1 MADRLEPMDEERISS
16 IVDHQITRAQ
26 RFAENELEPV
36 RDKALEYL
44 RGEVDIVAEKG
55 KSSVTSNDLT
65 DHLNWLMPG
74 VVRVFLATDEVVT
87 FEPTKQQME
96 VNEETGQQE
105 DVSEERA
112 KQAKD
117 YINYEFLQ
125 RLNGYNV
132 VRSCIH
138 DGLVLGNGILKHY
151 WDPTPEYKVEGF
163 YGLDELQLMQLL
175 THPEVEEVLEYAARS
190 DVAIPENFAPQ
201 RQAPIGQHQPP
212 MGAGAVEPAPGP
224 APPPQGGPG
233 SAVLPEG
240 PGGLP
245 PSGQMA
251 GMAGVPEPAA
261 QQPLAQPVP
270 ALSSGQIYD
279 VKVRRKLSNGR
290 LCIEVVPPEEF
301 LISPQARCLDED
313 IDFCGHYYQRTRSDL
328 VEEGYDLEFI
338 DDKPAGSSRQV
349 ESNTRQARNGTSD
362 PGYDDA
368 ADRSTE
374 LIDVYEC
381 YIKLDTDGDGVAE
394 RRRVVM
400 VGGLGRL
407 HLVENSAWDEDLPFS
422 DIVPDPVPHRWR
434 GNSLY
439 ERLRDVVRNK
449 TVLLRQTLDNLYA
462 VNNPMQEVVQDN
474 ILNLRAL
481 INRTLGAN
489 IFVKQQGSVTPIAV
503 PFTAKE
509 SCGMLEYW
517 DQIAEKRTGVGRHSM
532 GLDPDALQNQT
543 AEAVRD
549 SRAAQSTKSEDYARN
564 IEVGLRRA
572 FKCILRLVH
581 RHQDKPTT
589 IRIRGKWTRVDPT
602 AWDPDMDVIINTGLG
617 SGSRDR
623 DLMMIQGILAKQ
635 ELILQTLG
643 PSNPIVSL
651 KEYRDTLAIGAE
663 VSGIR
668 NPERHF
674 KEIDANDPALQPPP
688 PQEDPKVVEAK
699 AKMQLEQE
707 KAAASLQLEQQKA
720 QADLQLRQQM
730 GQLEMQTQRDKIA
743 ADNVAA
749 REKAQ
754 LDMQTFRDKTA
765 AEIETTRQKHALELE
780 LMERKAVREMEL
792 KARELDLEAELR
804 REEMKVQKAAQPNIE
819 EAQT

>member
-1 MADRLEPMDEERISS
+1 
-16 IVDHQITRAQ
+16 
-26 RFAENELEPV
+26 
-36 RDKALEYL
+36 
-44 RGEVDIVAEKG
+44 
-55 KSSVTSNDLT
+55 
-65 DHLNWLMPG
+65 MPG
-74 VVRVFLATDEVVT
+74 
-87 FEPTKQQME
+87 
-96 VNEETGQQE
+96 
-105 DVSEERA
+105 
-112 KQAKD
+112 
-117 YINYEFLQ
+117 
-125 RLNGYNV
+125 
-132 VRSCIH
+132 
-138 DGLVLGNGILKHY
+138 
-151 WDPTPEYKVEGF
+151 
-163 YGLDELQLMQLL
+163 
-175 THPEVEEVLEYAARS
+175 
-190 DVAIPENFAPQ
+190 
-201 RQAPIGQHQPP
+201 QP
-212 MGAGAVEPAPGP
+212 
-224 APPPQGGPG
+224 
-233 SAVLPEG
+233 
-240 PGGLP
+240 GLP
-245 PSGQMA
+245 PEMGGLS
-251 GMAGVPEPAA
+251 AA
-261 QQPLAQPVP
+261 TPQQAPPS
-270 ALSSGQIYD
+270 LSSGQIYD
-279 VKVRRKLSNGR
+279 VKVRRKSSNGR
-290 LCIEVVPPEEF
+290 LCVEVVPPEEF
-301 LISPQARCLDED
+301 LIDPNARVLDED
-313 IDFCGHYYQRTRSDL
+313 TNCGHVYQRTRSDL
-328 VEEGYDLEFI
+328 IEEGYDVGFI
-338 DDKPAGSSRQV
+338 DDKPAGSNSNPND
-349 ESNTRQARNGTSD
+349 NTRQARHGTGD

-381 YIKLDTDGDGVAE
+381 YIRLDTDGDGVAE

-400 VGGLGRL
+400 VGGLGSL

-474 ILNLRAL
+474 ILNMRAL
-481 INRTLGAN
+481 VNRTIGAN
-489 IFVKQQGSVTPIAV
+489 IFVKQRDSVRPIEV

-509 SCGMLEYW
+509 SFAMLEYF
-517 DQIAEKRTGVGRHSM
+517 DAIAEKRTGVGRHSM

-564 IEVGLRRA
+564 IEIGLRRA
-572 FKCILRLVH
+572 FKCILKLVH

-643 PSNPIVSL
+643 PSNPIVTL

-707 KAAASLQLEQQKA
+707 KAAATLQLEQQKA
-720 QADLQLRQQM
+720 AAELQLRQQ
-730 GQLEMQTQRDKIA
+730 LSAAEVQTQRDKIA

-749 REKAQ
+749 RERAQ
-754 LDMQTFRDKTA
+754 LDIQTVRDKAA
-765 AEIETTRQKHALELE
+765 AELVAMRERYQQEMLLNAEKIRAEGELKREELALEG
-780 LMERKAVREMEL
+780 EL
-792 KARELDLEAELR
+792 K
-804 REEMKVQKAAQPNIE
+804 REEMKLRNVNTNVQEP
-819 EAQT
+819 QT

>member
-1 MADRLEPMDEERISS
+1 MADRLEPMDEDRISS
-16 IVDHQITRAQ
+16 IVDHQINRAQ
-26 RFAENELEPV
+26 RFAENELVPV
-36 RDKALEYL
+36 REKALEYL
-44 RGEVDIVAEKG
+44 RGDVDIVAEPNR
-55 KSSVTSNDLT
+55 SSVTSNDLT

-74 VVRVFLATDEVVT
+74 IIRVFLATDEVVT
-87 FEPTKQQME
+87 FEPTKQQMGVDE
-96 VNEETGQQE
+96 QTGQE
-105 DVSEERA
+105 KDLSEERA

-132 VRSCIH
+132 VRSAIH

-151 WDPTPEYKVEGF
+151 WDPTPEYKVESF

-175 THPEVEEVLEYAARS
+175 THPEVEEVLEYEARP
-190 DVAIPENFAPQ
+190 DVAIPEDFGPQ
-201 RQAPIGQHQPP
+201 GP
-212 MGAGAVEPAPGP
+212 MALPGGGPAGP
-224 APPPQGGPG
+224 AP
-233 SAVLPEG
+233 APEDG
-240 PGGLP
+240 PGGPMGPEMPGQDAAAAGLP
-245 PSGQMA
+245 SEMG
-251 GMAGVPEPAA
+251 GLPAA
-261 QQPLAQPVP
+261 IPQQQPGPS
-270 ALSSGQIYD
+270 LSSGQIYD
-279 VKVRRKLSNGR
+279 VKIRRRTANGR
-290 LCIEVVPPEEF
+290 LCVEVIPPEEF
-301 LISPQARCLDED
+301 LIDPNARVLDED
-313 IDFCGHYYQRTRSDL
+313 IGFCGHVYQRTRSDL
-328 VEEGYDLEFI
+328 VEEGYDVDFI
-338 DDKPAGSSRQV
+338 DDKPAGSNNNPND
-349 ESNTRQARNGTSD
+349 NTRQARHGTSD

-407 HLVENSAWDEDLPFS
+407 HLVEDSAWDEDLPFS
-422 DIVPDPVPHRWR
+422 DLVPDPVPHRWR

-449 TVLLRQTLDNLYA
+449 TVLLRQTHDNLYQ

-474 ILNLRAL
+474 ILNLRQLA
-481 INRTLGAN
+481 NRVIGAN
-489 IFVKQQGSVTPIAV
+489 IFVKQRDSVRTLEV
-503 PFTAKE
+503 PFTADK
-509 SCGMLEYW
+509 SFAMLEYW

-572 FKCILRLVH
+572 FKCILKLVH
-581 RHQDKPTT
+581 RHQDKPTM

-635 ELILQTLG
+635 ELILQTMG
-643 PSNPIVSL
+643 PNNPIVTL

-674 KEIDANDPALQPPP
+674 KEIDKNDPALQPPP

-699 AKMQLEQE
+699 AKAALEQE
-707 KAAASLQLEQQKA
+707 KAAATLQLERQKA
-720 QADLQLRQQM
+720 EADLVLKQQLSAAE
-730 GQLEMQTQRDKIA
+730 LQTQRDKIA

-754 LDMQTFRDKTA
+754 LDIQTVRDKAA
-765 AEIETTRQKHALELE
+765 AELVAMRERYQQEMLLQAEKIRAEGVLKREELG
-780 LMERKAVREMEL
+780 
-792 KARELDLEAELR
+792 LEAELK
-804 REEMKVQKAAQPNIE
+804 REEMKIRNTNTNIE